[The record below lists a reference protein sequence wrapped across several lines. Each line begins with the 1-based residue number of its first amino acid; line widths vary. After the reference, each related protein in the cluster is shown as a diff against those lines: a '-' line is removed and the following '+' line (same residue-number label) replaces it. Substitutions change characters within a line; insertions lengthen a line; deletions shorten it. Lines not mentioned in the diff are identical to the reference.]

1 MRAIFSA
8 AMMLAA
14 SSALAAQ
21 EPPGAAPGEAPPPS
35 QAMSVAAFLER
46 LGEVSRSGPGWTE
59 TPQAA
64 QLFEAVAG
72 AGRAYRRD
80 LAARGAAGQPVEAC
94 LPPTAELDSD
104 DLFAHFAGLAPE
116 QARRTALAE
125 AFAEVVRKRYPCP

>member
-1 MRAIFSA
+1 MRAILSA

-21 EPPGAAPGEAPPPS
+21 EPPAAASEPPS
-35 QAMSVAAFLER
+35 PSMSVAAFLER
-46 LGEVSRSGPGWTE
+46 LGEVSRSGPGWTK
-59 TPQAA
+59 TPEAA
-64 QLFEAVAG
+64 QLFEAVSG
-72 AGRAYRRD
+72 AGKAYRRD
-80 LAARGAAGQPVEAC
+80 LAARAAGGQPVEAC

-116 QARRTALAE
+116 QARRTTLAE